1 MKNDL
6 CDAQIAIY
14 FKRFSNSDRNLFDA
28 DHEEIIPH
36 LLWVIF
42 PKAPTK

>member
-6 CDAQIAIY
+6 RDAQIAIY
-14 FKRFSNSDRNLFDA
+14 FKRFSNSDHNLFDA

-42 PKAPTK
+42 PKTPTK